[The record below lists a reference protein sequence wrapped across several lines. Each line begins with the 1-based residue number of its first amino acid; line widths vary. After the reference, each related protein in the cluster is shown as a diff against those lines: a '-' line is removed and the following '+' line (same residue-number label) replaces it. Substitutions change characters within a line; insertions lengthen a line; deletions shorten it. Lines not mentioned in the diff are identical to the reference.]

1 MLPLAFILHIDFTVH
16 TLGIDRGKF
25 MDLNIH
31 AAQCTEAGGDT
42 GASIHGRKK
51 SFQIKEVLMV
61 RNTIRRLS
69 KQLEQMTDREISM
82 NRAFD
87 ILFKKAT
94 SIEDIVVVEVMR
106 EVYLEILEG
115 EMAILSYADSS
126 TRSARI
132 PLIALSR

>member
-1 MLPLAFILHIDFTVH
+1 
-16 TLGIDRGKF
+16 
-25 MDLNIH
+25 
-31 AAQCTEAGGDT
+31 
-42 GASIHGRKK
+42 
-51 SFQIKEVLMV
+51 MV

-87 ILFKKAT
+87 ILLKKAN
-94 SIEDIVVVEVMR
+94 SIEDIVVIEVMR

-115 EMAILSYADSS
+115 EMALLSYADSS

-132 PLIALSR
+132 PSIALSR

>member
-1 MLPLAFILHIDFTVH
+1 
-16 TLGIDRGKF
+16 
-25 MDLNIH
+25 
-31 AAQCTEAGGDT
+31 
-42 GASIHGRKK
+42 
-51 SFQIKEVLMV
+51 MV

-87 ILFKKAT
+87 ILFKKAN

-132 PLIALSR
+132 PSIALSR